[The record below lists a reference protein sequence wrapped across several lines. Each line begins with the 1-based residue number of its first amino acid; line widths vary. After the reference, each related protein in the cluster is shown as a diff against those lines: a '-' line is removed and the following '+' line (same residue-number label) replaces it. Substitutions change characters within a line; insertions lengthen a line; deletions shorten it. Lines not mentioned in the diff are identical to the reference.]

1 MFERSKSADDVK
13 GIKKM
18 GIIMVIAFLVFFTIV
33 TIIDKTKHD
42 RNVPDIS
49 GKHYAEIVVRDY
61 GTIKV
66 ELDADAAPVTVE
78 NFLKLA
84 DEGFYDGLTFHR
96 IYPYFM
102 IQGGSPE
109 GDGIGGSGENIRG
122 EFSSNGWDK
131 NTLTHVRGCISMA
144 RTQMPD
150 SASSQFFIVHEDST
164 YLDGDYAA
172 FGYVTEGMDVVDALC
187 DWVASGAVVCDGNGV
202 IQDVNEMPIIE
213 TVRVIR

>member
-1 MFERSKSADDVK
+1 MFSRSKSADDIK
-13 GIKKM
+13 GIKRI
-18 GIIMVIAFLVFFTIV
+18 GIGMVIALNVFFTVV
-33 TIIDKTKHD
+33 TIIDNTKHE

-84 DEGFYDGLTFHR
+84 DENFYDGLTFHR

-102 IQGGSPE
+102 IQGGSPD

-164 YLDGDYAA
+164 YLDGDYAS
-172 FGYVTEGMDVVDALC
+172 FGYVIEGMDVVDALC